1 MSTPTGP
8 NGERPRPAPAAQPEL
23 AAQARLAAKAEGA
36 APGGPGGA
44 EADPAGRTDRPG
56 AEADPAGAADGPGG
70 PGPLPEVPEAL
81 LSGYLDAALATL
93 RAADQGELPGP
104 LRQYQT
110 WTPKR
115 LRHQR
120 VLSLVRRTL
129 DLDQSFRKAVD
140 ERVLQE
146 EEALAR
152 LVRAG
157 RHAEALASGET
168 PEAVARVGIGRA
180 SCRERV

>member
-1 MSTPTGP
+1 MSAPTGP

-36 APGGPGGA
+36 PGGPGA
-44 EADPAGRTDRPG
+44 EA
-56 AEADPAGAADGPGG
+56 EGAAPDGPGG
-70 PGPLPEVPEAL
+70 PAGPAPLPEIPEAL

-129 DLDQSFRKAVD
+129 DFRRRPHARNESAV
-140 ERVLQE
+140 
-146 EEALAR
+146 R
-152 LVRAG
+152 L
-157 RHAEALASGET
+157 T
-168 PEAVARVGIGRA
+168 
-180 SCRERV
+180 